1 MKRKLCRKLI
11 ALMAA
16 FCVLTAGC
24 GASGSSGVESA
35 GSTGAGSQTGAA
47 AAGSVAYA
55 AEQSSAKTLTSII
68 SVKQVKY
75 ESLKIKWKKVENV
88 KKYQLYRADKATGTY
103 KKIATVSGESYSDAN
118 IKQNKTYYYKVKPA
132 ADGAAQSAK
141 KSGKIKTTV
150 SLAKIPKQKEGS
162 AYTEV
167 NGGEPT
173 FSSFEKKRRGFEE
186 YAALDKLGRCGITY
200 ACIDRSMMPT
210 EKRGS
215 IGMIKPSGWH
225 TIRYDDLISDKYLY
239 NRCHLI
245 GYQLTGQNANKRNL
259 ITGTRY
265 LNVTGMLPFEDEVAE
280 YVEKT
285 GNHVLYRVTPI
296 FKGNN
301 LVCSGVQMEAQSLED
316 DEISFN
322 IFAYNSQPGIV
333 IDYKTGDSHASSV
346 GTGGSGSSGSSS
358 TSGNAGSASSGSSG
372 SVAENAYVLNTNTM
386 KFHFASCASVKR
398 MSDKN
403 KKLSGKMT
411 RSQIMK
417 AGYEPCGQC
426 KP

>member
-1 MKRKLCRKLI
+1 VKKKLCRKLI

-16 FCVLTAGC
+16 FCVLAAGC

-35 GSTGAGSQTGAA
+35 GSTGAGSQTNAA

-55 AEQSSAKTLTSII
+55 AEQSSAKATTSII

-75 ESLKIKWKKVENV
+75 ESLNIKWKKVENI
-88 KKYQLYRADKATGTY
+88 KKYQVYRSEKASGTY
-103 KKIATVSGESYSDAN
+103 KKIATVSGESYNDAK

-167 NGGEPT
+167 NGGKPT
-173 FSSFEKKRRGFEE
+173 FSSFEKKRRSFEE

-200 ACIDRSMMPT
+200 ACIDKSMMPT

-225 TIRYDDLISDKYLY
+225 TVRYDDLISDKYLY

-245 GYQLTGQNANKRNL
+245 GYQLTGQNANKQNL
-259 ITGTRY
+259 VTGTRY
-265 LNVTGMLPFEDEVAE
+265 LNITGMLPFEDEVAE
-280 YVEKT
+280 YVKKT

-301 LVCSGVQMEAQSLED
+301 LVCSGVQMEAQSIED

-333 IDYKTGDSHASSV
+333 IDYKTGDSHAAADS
-346 GTGGSGSSGSSS
+346 TGSAGSSS
-358 TSGNAGSASSGSSG
+358 TSGNAGSAGSSSSGTT
-372 SVAENAYVLNTNTM
+372 AENAYVLNTNTM

-411 RSQIMK
+411 RSQIIK

>member
-1 MKRKLCRKLI
+1 MKKKLCRKLI

-16 FCVLTAGC
+16 FCVLAAGC

-35 GSTGAGSQTGAA
+35 DSQTNAA

-55 AEQSSAKTLTSII
+55 AEQSRAKTSTSII

-75 ESLKIKWKKVENV
+75 ESLNIKWKKVENV
-88 KKYQLYRADKATGTY
+88 KKYQVYRADKASGTY
-103 KKIATVSGESYSDAN
+103 KKIATVSGESYSDAK

-150 SLAKIPKQKEGS
+150 SLAKIPKQKECS

-167 NGGEPT
+167 NGGKPT

-200 ACIDRSMMPT
+200 ACIDKSMMPT

-225 TIRYDDLISDKYLY
+225 TVRYDDLISDKYLY

-245 GYQLTGQNANKRNL
+245 GYQLTGQNANKQNL
-259 ITGTRY
+259 VTGTRY

-280 YVEKT
+280 YVKKT

-316 DEISFN
+316 NEISFN

-333 IDYKTGDSHASSV
+333 IDYKTGDSHAAAG
-346 GTGGSGSSGSSS
+346 GTGDADSSS
-358 TSGNAGSASSGSSG
+358 TSGNAGSTGSSSSGTT
-372 SVAENAYVLNTNTM
+372 AENAYVLNTNTM

-403 KKLSGKMT
+403 KKLSGTMT
-411 RSQIMK
+411 RSQIVK

>member
-1 MKRKLCRKLI
+1 MKKKLCRKLI

-16 FCVLTAGC
+16 FCVLAAGC
-24 GASGSSGVESA
+24 GANGISGVGSA
-35 GSTGAGSQTGAA
+35 GSTGSAIEAGGAGDGSQTGTAA
-47 AAGSVAYA
+47 AAGVAYA
-55 AEQSSAKTLTSII
+55 AEQGSTKTSTSII

-75 ESLKIKWKKVENV
+75 ESLNIKWKKVENI
-88 KKYQLYRADKATGTY
+88 KKYQVYRADKASGTY
-103 KKIATVSGESYSDAN
+103 KKIATVSGESYSDAK
-118 IKQNKTYYYKVKPA
+118 IKQNKTYYYKIKPA

-167 NGGEPT
+167 NGGKPT

-200 ACIDRSMMPT
+200 ACIDKSMMPT

-225 TIRYDDLISDKYLY
+225 TVRYDDLISDKYLY

-245 GYQLTGQNANKRNL
+245 GYQLTGQNANKQNL
-259 ITGTRY
+259 VTGTRY

-280 YVEKT
+280 YVKKT

-316 DEISFN
+316 DGISFN

-333 IDYKTGDSHASSV
+333 IDYKTGDSHAAA
-346 GTGGSGSSGSSS
+346 GSSS
-358 TSGNAGSASSGSSG
+358 GTT
-372 SVAENAYVLNTNTM
+372 AENAYVLNTNTM
-386 KFHFASCASVKR
+386 KFHCASR
-398 MSDKN
+398 EFQLRLPGFG
-403 KKLSGKMT
+403 KLHL
-411 RSQIMK
+411 
-417 AGYEPCGQC
+417 
-426 KP
+426 

>member
-1 MKRKLCRKLI
+1 MKKKLCRKLI

-16 FCVLTAGC
+16 FCVLAAGC
-24 GASGSSGVESA
+24 GANGISGVGSA
-35 GSTGAGSQTGAA
+35 GSTGSAIEAGGAGAGSQTGTAA
-47 AAGSVAYA
+47 AAGVAYA
-55 AEQSSAKTLTSII
+55 AEQGGAKTSTSII

-75 ESLKIKWKKVENV
+75 ESLNIKWKKVENI
-88 KKYQLYRADKATGTY
+88 KKYQVYRADKASGTY
-103 KKIATVSGESYSDAN
+103 KKIATVSGESYSDAK
-118 IKQNKTYYYKVKPA
+118 IKQNKTYYYKIKPA
-132 ADGAAQSAK
+132 VDGAAQSAK

-167 NGGEPT
+167 NGGKPT

-200 ACIDRSMMPT
+200 ACIDKSMMPT

-225 TIRYDDLISDKYLY
+225 TVRYDDLISDKYLY

-245 GYQLTGQNANKRNL
+245 GYQLTGQNANKQNL
-259 ITGTRY
+259 VTGTRY

-280 YVEKT
+280 YVKKT

-333 IDYKTGDSHASSV
+333 IDYKTGDSHAAGS
-346 GTGGSGSSGSSS
+346 TGSAGSSN
-358 TSGNAGSASSGSSG
+358 TLGSA
-372 SVAENAYVLNTNTM
+372 VRL
-386 KFHFASCASVKR
+386 
-398 MSDKN
+398 
-403 KKLSGKMT
+403 
-411 RSQIMK
+411 
-417 AGYEPCGQC
+417 
-426 KP
+426 

>member
-1 MKRKLCRKLI
+1 MKKKLCRKLV
-11 ALMAA
+11 ALMVV
-16 FCVLTAGC
+16 FCILAVGC
-24 GASGSSGVESA
+24 GANGISSVGSA
-35 GSTGAGSQTGAA
+35 DSTGSAIEAGGAETGSQTGAA
-47 AAGSVAYA
+47 AAGCAAYA
-55 AEQSSAKTLTSII
+55 AEQSSAKTSTSII

-75 ESLKIKWKKVENV
+75 ESLNIKWKKVENI
-88 KKYQLYRADKATGTY
+88 KKYHVYRADKAAGIY
-103 KKIATVSGESYSDAN
+103 KKIATVSGETYSDAK
-118 IKQNKTYYYKVKPA
+118 IKQNKTYYYKVKPV
-132 ADGAAQSAK
+132 ADGTAQSAK

-167 NGGEPT
+167 NGGKPT

-200 ACIDRSMMPT
+200 ACIDKSMMPT

-225 TIRYDDLISDKYLY
+225 TVRYDDLISDKYLY

-245 GYQLTGQNANKRNL
+245 GYQLTGQNANKQNL
-259 ITGTRY
+259 VTGTRY

-280 YVEKT
+280 YVKKT

-301 LVCSGVQMEAQSLED
+301 LVCSGVQMEALSIED

-333 IDYKTGDSHASSV
+333 IDYKTGDSHAAAS
-346 GTGGSGSSGSSS
+346 GTASTGSSS
-358 TSGNAGSASSGSSG
+358 TSGNAVSGRQSGFRASAGSICS
-372 SVAENAYVLNTNTM
+372 E
-386 KFHFASCASVKR
+386 KR
-398 MSDKN
+398 
-403 KKLSGKMT
+403 
-411 RSQIMK
+411 
-417 AGYEPCGQC
+417 AGG
-426 KP
+426 

>member
-1 MKRKLCRKLI
+1 MKKKLCRKFI
-11 ALMAA
+11 ALIAA
-16 FCVLTAGC
+16 FCVLAAGC
-24 GASGSSGVESA
+24 GTAEISGVGGT
-35 GSTGAGSQTGAA
+35 GSTGSAGAGSQTNAA

-55 AEQSSAKTLTSII
+55 AEQSSAQISTSII

-75 ESLKIKWKKVENV
+75 ESLNIKWKKVENI
-88 KKYQLYRADKATGTY
+88 KKYQVYRADKASGTY
-103 KKIATVSGESYSDAN
+103 KKIATVSGESYNDAK

-167 NGGEPT
+167 NGGKPT

-200 ACIDRSMMPT
+200 ACIDKSMMPT

-225 TIRYDDLISDKYLY
+225 TVRYDDLISDRYLY

-245 GYQLTGQNANKRNL
+245 GYQLTGQNANKQNL
-259 ITGTRY
+259 VTGTRY

-280 YVEKT
+280 YVKKT

-333 IDYKTGDSHASSV
+333 IDYKTGDSHAAGS
-346 GTGGSGSSGSSS
+346 TGGADSSS
-358 TSGNAGSASSGSSG
+358 TSGNAGSAGSSSSGTT
-372 SVAENAYVLNTNTM
+372 VENAYVLNTNTM

-403 KKLSGKMT
+403 KKLSGTMT
-411 RSQIMK
+411 RSQIVK

>member
-1 MKRKLCRKLI
+1 MKKKLCRKLI

-16 FCVLTAGC
+16 FCVLAAGC
-24 GASGSSGVESA
+24 GANGISGMGSA
-35 GSTGAGSQTGAA
+35 GSTGSAIEAGGAGAGSQTGTAA
-47 AAGSVAYA
+47 AAGVAYA
-55 AEQSSAKTLTSII
+55 AEQGSAKTSTSII

-75 ESLKIKWKKVENV
+75 ESLNIKWKKVENI
-88 KKYQLYRADKATGTY
+88 KKYQVYRADKASGTY
-103 KKIATVSGESYSDAN
+103 KKIATVSGESYSDAK
-118 IKQNKTYYYKVKPA
+118 IKQNKTYYYKIKPA
-132 ADGAAQSAK
+132 VDGAAQSAK

-150 SLAKIPKQKEGS
+150 SLAKISKQKEGS

-167 NGGEPT
+167 NGGKPT

-200 ACIDRSMMPT
+200 ACIDKSMMPT

-225 TIRYDDLISDKYLY
+225 TVRYDDLISDKYLY

-245 GYQLTGQNANKRNL
+245 GYQLTGQNANKQNL
-259 ITGTRY
+259 VTGTRY
-265 LNVTGMLPFEDEVAE
+265 LNVAGMLPFEDEVAE
-280 YVEKT
+280 YVKKT

-333 IDYKTGDSHASSV
+333 IDYKTGDSHAAGSTGSAGSSN
-346 GTGGSGSSGSSS
+346 TSGSAVSGRQ
-358 TSGNAGSASSGSSG
+358 SGFRASAGSICS
-372 SVAENAYVLNTNTM
+372 E
-386 KFHFASCASVKR
+386 KR
-398 MSDKN
+398 
-403 KKLSGKMT
+403 
-411 RSQIMK
+411 
-417 AGYEPCGQC
+417 AGG
-426 KP
+426 